1 MQPGSIALA
10 NNHAAMVEKRN
21 NKRSGQ
27 SASRSGPS
35 PATVAGQGAG
45 ANQFSIDTKQKIYQ
59 GLGSQGPGQGAAPNA
74 ALGTSSKFGISS
86 GFNSTKVRTQRFGVS
101 GT

>member
-45 ANQFSIDTKQKIYQ
+45 ANQFSIDTKQKIY
-59 GLGSQGPGQGAAPNA
+59 
-74 ALGTSSKFGISS
+74 
-86 GFNSTKVRTQRFGVS
+86 
-101 GT
+101 